1 MTPRPTERRRDR
13 ERGDLLAT
21 IERALEVPMLVLG
34 AAWLG
39 LLVVELV
46 WGLSPLLET
55 IGTVI
60 WVIFI
65 GDFVLALVLAPGKLT
80 YLKNNWLTALSLVA
94 PALRLFR
101 VFRVLRFAR
110 AARGFRLI
118 KIVGSVNRGLGAL
131 GSSMSRRGFGYMAA
145 LTLLVTLA
153 GSAGMYSFESKVSP
167 GHFDSY
173 GEALWWTL
181 MIMTTM
187 GSEFW
192 PRTAEGRVL
201 CVLLALYAFG
211 VFGYVTAALAS
222 FFVGRDAA
230 EHPAAPA
237 SAQQVE
243 RLSLDL
249 QALREQLRELAQHQ
263 PRSPLP

>member
-1 MTPRPTERRRDR
+1 MTPGPAERNSDR
-13 ERGDLLAT
+13 ERSNLLAT
-21 IERALEVPMLVLG
+21 IDRALEVPMLVLG

-60 WVIFI
+60 WGIFI
-65 GDFVLALVLAPGKLT
+65 VDFVIALALAPNKLD
-80 YLKNNWLTALSLVA
+80 YLKHNWLTAISLVV

-110 AARGFRLI
+110 AARGLRLI
-118 KIVGSVNRGLGAL
+118 KIVGSVNRGLRAL
-131 GSSMSRRGFGYMAA
+131 GSSMSRRGFGYVAA

-153 GSAGMYSFESKVSP
+153 GSAGMYSFEDQLSQGS
-167 GHFDSY
+167 FNSY

-187 GSEFW
+187 GSEVW
-192 PRTAEGRVL
+192 PKTAEGRVL

-230 EHPAAPA
+230 ENPTVAA

-243 RLSLDL
+243 HLSGELR
-249 QALREQLRELAQHQ
+249 ALREQLSELAQRQ
-263 PRSPLP
+263 PPRPPA